1 MAKIYAITGGIGSG
15 KSTVCEIIEKLG
27 YTVFSADKVYKELLK
42 CPSFVKKIYTAL
54 EIESNDYANFNGKI
68 VAEKVFNN
76 KELLLKLNAITHPEI
91 MRVMLEKSKAVKGVC
106 FNEVPLLFES
116 GYESNYDGVIIV
128 KRDIELRKKGV
139 INRDNLTEEEFNNRV
154 KNQYNYENLSKTTH
168 TVITNDDTIEKLT
181 EKVKAVLVEIFK
193 N

>member
-1 MAKIYAITGGIGSG
+1 MSKNIVLCGFMGSG
-15 KSTVCEIIEKLG
+15 KSVTGKL
-27 YTVFSADKVYKELLK
+27 
-42 CPSFVKKIYTAL
+42 I
-54 EIESNDYANFNGKI
+54 
-68 VAEKVFNN
+68 AEKVFNN
-76 KELLLKLNAITHPEI
+76 KDLLAKLNAVTHPEI
-91 MRVMLEKSKAVKGVC
+91 MRVMLEKSKVVDGVC

-116 GYESNYDGVIIV
+116 GYENLYSGVIVV

-139 INRDNLTEEEFNNRV
+139 IERDNLTEEDFNNRV

-181 EKVKAVLVEIFK
+181 EKVKAVLVEICK